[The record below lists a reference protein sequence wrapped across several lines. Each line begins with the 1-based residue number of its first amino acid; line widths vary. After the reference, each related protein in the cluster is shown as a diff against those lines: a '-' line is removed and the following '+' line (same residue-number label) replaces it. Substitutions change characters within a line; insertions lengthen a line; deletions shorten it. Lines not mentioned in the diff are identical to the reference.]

1 MLKIKFYLEF
11 LPICY
16 SEIPIEYLATG
27 HGFFEQKK
35 NKKKN
40 KKKKPH
46 HCWSTLKIFKCMQKE
61 LHRHSKQLHKVA
73 QVTVLFILA

>member
-27 HGFFEQKK
+27 PGFFEQKK
-35 NKKKN
+35 KNKN
-40 KKKKPH
+40 KKQKNT
-46 HCWSTLKIFKCMQKE
+46 SLLKHFKN
-61 LHRHSKQLHKVA
+61 
-73 QVTVLFILA
+73 F